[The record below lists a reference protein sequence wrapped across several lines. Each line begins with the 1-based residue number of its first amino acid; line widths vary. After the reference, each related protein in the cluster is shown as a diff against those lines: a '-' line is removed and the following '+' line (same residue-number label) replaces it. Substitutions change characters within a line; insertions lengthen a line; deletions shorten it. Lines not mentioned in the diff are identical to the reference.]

1 MSLIKHKSVS
11 SIRPLCDKVRIQS
24 WRYHLVNLGDFNTHS
39 FMHTQLPAL
48 HLLRPGLT
56 EKEVGEVVWSGRTVT
71 SEEEMG
77 TLCGLAG
84 VTSVPCHVPRV
95 PSGGAP
101 WQCWFS
107 QSAHLSGHLLLKG
120 AWALR
125 CIHQC
130 LSGQLYIPASLHL
143 PTMQKTGIGQ
153 GTPPQHKNFSPF
165 LFRIGYLHNSLLQEA
180 QSLSCVITFTHFY
193 SFSCLTNIYQAP
205 ASCQVGTECIA
216 VSKPEVPTSWSSPST
231 HFSLIPN
238 S

>member
-120 AWALR
+120 AWP
-125 CIHQC
+125 
-130 LSGQLYIPASLHL
+130 SGAS
-143 PTMQKTGIGQ
+143 I
-153 GTPPQHKNFSPF
+153 SV
-165 LFRIGYLHNSLLQEA
+165 YL
-180 QSLSCVITFTHFY
+180 
-193 SFSCLTNIYQAP
+193 
-205 ASCQVGTECIA
+205 ASCIFQPHSTSPQCRKQELARGPPPHIRTFLPSCSELGIFIIHYCRRPRVLA
-216 VSKPEVPTSWSSPST
+216 V
-231 HFSLIPN
+231 
-238 S
+238 